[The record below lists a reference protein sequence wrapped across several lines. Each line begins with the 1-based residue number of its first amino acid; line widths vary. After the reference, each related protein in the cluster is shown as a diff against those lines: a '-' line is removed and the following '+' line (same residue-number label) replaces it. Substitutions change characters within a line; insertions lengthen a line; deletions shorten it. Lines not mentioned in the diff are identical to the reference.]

1 MKTLLI
7 GALMAVFLFLTAEGK
22 DKMVVVAFGDSIT
35 QGVIGVKPEEN
46 WLRLLGGMLGDGYA
60 LINAGVGGN
69 SAREAMARYDRDV
82 LAKKPDLILIEFGG
96 NNHDPGNQKRRV
108 DDTEFKKHL
117 ADFKAKVPA
126 GCKVVVITFPPVIDE
141 QHAYGNNPFFPD
153 GLDKACEPQRE
164 IVRKFAKDNSY
175 PLVDLHRLMW
185 DRRYEFILKDG
196 VHLNAAGQKFFAEK
210 VYETLKKENMLK

>member
-108 DDTEFKKHL
+108 DDTEFKKL
-117 ADFKAKVPA
+117 K
-126 GCKVVVITFPPVIDE
+126 
-141 QHAYGNNPFFPD
+141 
-153 GLDKACEPQRE
+153 
-164 IVRKFAKDNSY
+164 Y
-175 PLVDLHRLMW
+175 PGS
-185 DRRYEFILKDG
+185 IPG
-196 VHLNAAGQKFFAEK
+196 S
-210 VYETLKKENMLK
+210 